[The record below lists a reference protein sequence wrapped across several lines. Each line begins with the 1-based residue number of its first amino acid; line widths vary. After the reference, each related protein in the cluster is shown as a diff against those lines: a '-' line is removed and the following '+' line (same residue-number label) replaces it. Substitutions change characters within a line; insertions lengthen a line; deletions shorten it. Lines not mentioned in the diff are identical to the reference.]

1 MNNIISGD
9 FTFAPFS
16 APTSNGDAAIW
27 RVEDS
32 LLAPMY
38 RPTIRL
44 TGKSNAKQTNSNMT
58 LKVNFPVV
66 RTVDGVQVS
75 TNTVVATGTL
85 TALQNVTTNEVI
97 NAIEALI
104 AGLSEAKVAMAAG
117 KTIV

>member
-9 FTFAPFS
+9 LIFAPFS

-44 TGKSNAKQTNSNMT
+44 TGKGNAKQTNTNMT
-58 LKVNFPVV
+58 LKVNVPVV
-66 RTVDGVQVS
+66 RTVDGLQVS

-85 TALQNVTTNEVI
+85 TALQNVTTSEVN
-97 NAIEALI
+97 NAIDALI
-104 AGLSEAKVAMAAG
+104 AGLIQAKAAMTAG
-117 KTIV
+117 KTMV